1 MFPYAPDVYVP
12 WLAAFLIRCA
22 ILVLMWEKGL
32 ARTFPVFFS
41 YTLVVNL
48 RSGVGLYLTSVDLN
62 LAFYA
67 YWIGEA
73 VSVALGLAVIGELFR
88 HVLKPYPTLDRL
100 GRTVFRWVAVGLVIL
115 ALLSMNLPAGE
126 DNIFM
131 GTILPVARAVRILQ
145 FGLLFFLFVFSSY
158 FGLGWRHLVFGIA
171 LGMSLFVSVELTAV
185 SMRSE
190 SGWIAHET
198 WSLVT
203 RLSYVAATLIWFWY
217 IAVPQ
222 PAEQATQK
230 VPARET
236 VERWNQALLQFLHR

>member
-1 MFPYAPDVYVP
+1 MFPYALDVYVP
-12 WLAAFLIRCA
+12 WVIAFSVRCA
-22 ILVLMWEKGL
+22 ILVFMWKKGL

-41 YTLVVNL
+41 YLLVVNL
-48 RSGVGLYLTSVDLN
+48 RSALGLYLTSADVN
-62 LAFYA
+62 LAFYV

-88 HVLKPYPTLDRL
+88 HVLGPYPTLDRL
-100 GRTVFRWVAVGLVIL
+100 GRTVFRWVAVGLVSL
-115 ALLSMNLPAGE
+115 ALLSMSLPGGE

-131 GTILPVARAVRILQ
+131 ATILPVARAVRILQ
-145 FGLLFFLFVFSSY
+145 FGLLFLLFVFSSY

-190 SGWIAHET
+190 TGSIAHET

-203 RLSYVAATLIWFWY
+203 RLSYGAATLIWFWY
-217 IAVPQ
+217 IGVPQ
-222 PAEQATQK
+222 PVEEATPK
-230 VPARET
+230 VPARDT
-236 VERWNQALLQFLHR
+236 VERWNQALLQFLQR